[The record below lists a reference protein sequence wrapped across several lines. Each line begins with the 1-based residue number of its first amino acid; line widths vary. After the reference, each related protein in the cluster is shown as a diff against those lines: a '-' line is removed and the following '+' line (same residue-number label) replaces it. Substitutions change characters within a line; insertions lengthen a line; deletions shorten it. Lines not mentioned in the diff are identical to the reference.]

1 MLVPQ
6 FKIPFIKKEEQAF
19 GIWAYYFDRTSL
31 HLSSWNFK
39 PGQYLKMRLPHED
52 PDEKGMSRDFSIA
65 SSPLNKSEIVI
76 ITKDGPSSFKQS
88 LKGLLPYQEV
98 EFRGPF
104 GSFVLPDNAKGEQ
117 VFLAGGIGVTA
128 FMSMIH
134 YWMDEKLRFPLKL
147 FVSCSLP
154 EEFIAKECFESISQQ
169 NPQFTYIP
177 VVTKFDNLT
186 DWSGETG
193 RINKELLEKYIPNLA
208 NCTYY
213 IVGPQAMTIQLSE
226 LLERLNI
233 SDNQILLED
242 FLGY

>member
-1 MLVPQ
+1 
-6 FKIPFIKKEEQAF
+6 
-19 GIWAYYFDRTSL
+19 L
-31 HLSSWNFK
+31 HHQ
-39 PGQYLKMRLPHED
+39 PY
-52 PDEKGMSRDFSIA
+52 
-65 SSPLNKSEIVI
+65 
-76 ITKDGPSSFKQS
+76 PSS
-88 LKGLLPYQEV
+88 LNE
-98 EFRGPF
+98 
-104 GSFVLPDNAKGEQ
+104 NN
-117 VFLAGGIGVTA
+117 
-128 FMSMIH
+128 
-134 YWMDEKLRFPLKL
+134 
-147 FVSCSLP
+147 
-154 EEFIAKECFESISQQ
+154 KECFESISQQ